1 MKKKAVAICLL
12 FIMIMT
18 LFSGCAEEDETVF
31 LTVEGKSISKGLY
44 TYYLDRVLAE
54 PSEYGLEAGD
64 KKGAVDSATECCK
77 RYVASEMFMKENE
90 TELSAVNK
98 QAAATEVETRW
109 SLYADYYRRLGVAK
123 TDLTE
128 AITHEYRLRQI
139 VSYYYGPDG
148 LEPIDEMELK
158 ETFVDLYVGFRQIAV
173 PLTKTNSFGE
183 TVPLTEQEQE
193 ALLNLLRGYRNA
205 INEGEKTIDEVNVE
219 YNNTLDIIV
228 TEALE
233 INVVKIGSPMYTQ
246 EFYDTMLEISHTR
259 AGIIICPNT
268 MYLVQR
274 EKIATTAEDEF
285 YVYRDGLI
293 EELKIDEIREQ
304 IGNYAAELKAELD
317 KDMAEEIY
325 DSLCKEEAS
334 VPEARISEETTDI
347 TETTSE

>member
-1 MKKKAVAICLL
+1 MRKRAVALSLL
-12 FIMIMT
+12 FILIMSV
-18 LFSGCAEEDETVF
+18 FSGCAEEEESIF
-31 LTVEGKSISKGLY
+31 LTVDGKVLSKGIF
-44 TYYLDRVLAE
+44 TYYLDSVLSA
-54 PSEYGLEAGD
+54 PSEYGIEAGD
-64 KKGAVDSATECCK
+64 QKGATECAVECCK
-77 RYVASEMFMKENE
+77 RYVASEKYMKEKE
-90 TELSAVNK
+90 IVLSSGNK
-98 QAAATEVETRW
+98 QAIATEVETKW
-109 SLYADYYRRLGVAK
+109 SLYADYYRKLGVAK

-139 VSYYYGPDG
+139 IDYYYGPEG

-158 ETFVDLYVGFRQIAV
+158 ETFVDLYVGFRAIAV
-173 PLTKTNSFGE
+173 PLTKTNSLGE
-183 TVPLTEQEQE
+183 TVPLTEAEQE

-205 INEGEKTIDEVNVE
+205 INEGTKTIDEVNVE

-228 TEALE
+228 TENLE

-285 YVYRDGLI
+285 YVYRAELI

-304 IGNYAAELKAELD
+304 INTYAADLEAELD
-317 KDMAEEIY
+317 NTAAEEIY
-325 DSLCKEEAS
+325 LSIYKEAAA
-334 VPEARISEETTDI
+334 PETRASEEV
-347 TETTSE
+347 TETTAEEENN